1 MTEHYT
7 ILQRILHDLPELI
20 RQLHLQIFVL
30 LFNDP
35 IELSHKVV
43 VRRLMASVSL
53 EPPIDLLSS
62 FLGLRTALLFLVFC
76 EHFKQMID
84 EMHTIIAELLVVHL
98 RF

>member
-1 MTEHYT
+1 
-7 ILQRILHDLPELI
+7 
-20 RQLHLQIFVL
+20 
-30 LFNDP
+30 
-35 IELSHKVV
+35 
-43 VRRLMASVSL
+43 MASVSL